1 MKNIKVSE
9 NINNFDALILSSRSG
24 GELQSSAFTTVE
36 YFKKHTIVPTGAN
49 GKYVMYKYIDDT
61 TISILPAASGVS
73 SYYIF
78 GVSF

>member
-9 NINNFDALILSSRSG
+9 NINNFDALILSSRSN
-24 GELQSSAFTTVE
+24 GELQSSVFTTVE
-36 YFKKHTIVPTGAN
+36 YFKKNGTNPTGAS
-49 GKYVMYKYIDDT
+49 GRYVMYKYIDNT
-61 TISILPAASGVS
+61 TISILPATSGVS